1 MVFLTKSPREN
12 YVCMA
17 NCGGED
23 CKYVLIWDVFVLIWD
38 VLCTHFGR
46 LCPHLGL
53 FMTNDTELFCTIT
66 KCLQYGSMM
75 KVFSN
80 GRNTLNQQKY

>member
-1 MVFLTKSPREN
+1 M
-12 YVCMA
+12 YVWQIVVVRIASA
-17 NCGGED
+17 NPH
-23 CKYVLIWDVFVLIWD
+23 L
-38 VLCTHFGR
+38 GR

-53 FMTNDTELFCTIT
+53 FMINDTEIFCTIT
-66 KCLQYGSMM
+66 KCLQYSMM